1 MNVNGPSG
9 PLTPKTTLSGGA
21 VRKGDILKRGA
32 DVNHMVTAT
41 AAAQPTGVAMDNADA
56 AERQL
61 LYAFTPGER
70 ILVRS
75 GAAFAIDVRLASD
88 ATGRAVL
95 ATTTQPVV
103 GIAREAATAAD
114 QWVAIELVQPF
125 TLAP

>member
-21 VRKGDILKRGA
+21 VRDGDILKRGA
-32 DVNHMVTAT
+32 DINHMVVST
-41 AAAQPTGVAMDNADA
+41 AAAQPTGVACDNADA

-61 LYAFTPGER
+61 LVAFTPGER
-70 ILVRS
+70 IKVRT

-95 ATTTQPVV
+95 ATTGQPIV
-103 GIAREAATAAD
+103 GYSREAATAAD
-114 QWVAIELVQPF
+114 QYVVIELAQPF